1 LKTLSWLIPSLFCV
15 LTAPVFGQNQSPA
28 TAPAVEPAPSISAT
42 AADVAAKK
50 AEAQQTLGYTNAV
63 INYCNRINLFRLT
76 VQNLDREIQ
85 RALRGE
91 IAAKKSLAPP
101 LFSVSS
107 LNVDAEFYKTG
118 AETVPDSLSESDR
131 AFFVNQ
137 IQTLKDTQS
146 RVKEDVIT
154 LVSYVID
161 NQSATDGGA
170 KGQQLLADER
180 AGLKELA
187 EQRDITAKRAQTLG
201 QSCEVVTMQSDPR
214 REKVYAMQEDLQ
226 NAKELIT
233 YSAAGRHNP

>member
-1 LKTLSWLIPSLFCV
+1 
-15 LTAPVFGQNQSPA
+15 
-28 TAPAVEPAPSISAT
+28 
-42 AADVAAKK
+42 
-50 AEAQQTLGYTNAV
+50 
-63 INYCNRINLFRLT
+63 
-76 VQNLDREIQ
+76 
-85 RALRGE
+85 
-91 IAAKKSLAPP
+91 
-101 LFSVSS
+101 VSS
-107 LNVDAEFYKTG
+107 LNVDTEFYKTS

-154 LVSYVID
+154 LVSYVMD

-180 AGLKELA
+180 AGMKDLA
-187 EQRDITAKRAQTLG
+187 QQRDITAKRAQTLG
-201 QSCEVVTMQSDPR
+201 QLSEVVTMQGDQR

-233 YSAAGRHNP
+233 FFSNHGPWKRSHADSILDAMNKLKESLGRHTQLYTTDKSGFPAIFLKAANRLLREVTQIYGQVRVEGAPRATPLRFLGGEYSSMVAEYNMAISP